1 MNKME
6 ETMKA
11 LAVLF
16 TLTLGTILSGPQ
28 MAGEISS
35 LLPGAGTSLSLPGP
49 EAFDAAFVRDL
60 PQALMAAGM
69 GGAIQQQPPKAPS
82 NDINLNVNV
91 DKKEAT
97 RAWYLNPVW
106 MAIGGLGLA
115 LLIIL
120 IILAARGG
128 GSATT
133 VVRG

>member
-1 MNKME
+1 ME
-6 ETMKA
+6 ETMKV

-16 TLTLGTILSGPQ
+16 TLTLGTILSGPK
-28 MAGEISS
+28 MVGEIPSM
-35 LLPGAGTSLSLPGP
+35 PPETGMSLSLPGT
-49 EAFDAAFVRDL
+49 EVLYTALVRDL
-60 PQALMAAGM
+60 PQALMATGM

-82 NDINLNVNV
+82 KGIDVTINVEKT
-91 DKKEAT
+91 DATPT

-106 MAIGGLGLA
+106 MALGGLGLA
-115 LLIIL
+115 LLIVL

>member
-1 MNKME
+1 
-6 ETMKA
+6 MKT

-16 TLTLGTILSGPQ
+16 TLTLATILSVPQ

-35 LLPGAGTSLSLPGP
+35 LLPGTATSLSLPGS
-49 EAFDAAFVRDL
+49 EALDTAFVRDL
-60 PQALMAAGM
+60 PQALMTAGM
-69 GGAIQQQPPKAPS
+69 GGAIQQQPPKAPAK
-82 NDINLNVNV
+82 DIDLTINVEKE
-91 DKKEAT
+91 KKEPT

-115 LLIIL
+115 VLIVL

>member
-1 MNKME
+1 
-6 ETMKA
+6 MKA

-16 TLTLGTILSGPQ
+16 TLTLGTILSVPQ
-28 MAGEISS
+28 MAGEIPS
-35 LLPGAGTSLSLPGP
+35 LLPGTGTSLSLPGP
-49 EAFDAAFVRDL
+49 AVFDTAFVRDL
-60 PQALMAAGM
+60 PPALLTAGM
-69 GGAIQQQPPKAPS
+69 GGAIQQQPPKAPAK
-82 NDINLNVNV
+82 DIDLTINVE
-91 DKKEAT
+91 KKDATPT

-115 LLIIL
+115 LGIIL

>member
-1 MNKME
+1 ME

-16 TLTLGTILSGPQ
+16 TLTLATILSVPQ

-35 LLPGAGTSLSLPGP
+35 LLPGTGASLSLPGP
-49 EAFDAAFVRDL
+49 EAVDTAFVRDL
-60 PQALMAAGM
+60 PQALMTAGM
-69 GGAIQQQPPKAPS
+69 GGAIQQQPPKAP
-82 NDINLNVNV
+82 DIDLTINVEKE
-91 DKKEAT
+91 KKEPT

-115 LLIIL
+115 LLIVLIL
-120 IILAARGG
+120 LAARGG

>member
-1 MNKME
+1 
-6 ETMKA
+6 MKT

-28 MAGEISS
+28 MVGEIPS

-49 EAFDAAFVRDL
+49 ESLDTAFVRDL
-60 PQALMAAGM
+60 PQALMTAGM
-69 GGAIQQQPPKAPS
+69 GGAIQQQPPKAPAK
-82 NDINLNVNV
+82 DIDLTINVE
-91 DKKEAT
+91 KKEAT
-97 RAWYLNPVW
+97 QPRPWYLNPVW

-115 LLIIL
+115 LLFLL

>member
-1 MNKME
+1 
-6 ETMKA
+6 MKA
-11 LAVLF
+11 LAVIF

-35 LLPGAGTSLSLPGP
+35 LLPGTGTSLSLPGP

-60 PQALMAAGM
+60 PQALMTAGM

-82 NDINLNVNV
+82 KGIDVTINVE
-91 DKKEAT
+91 KKDAT

-115 LLIIL
+115 LAIVL

>member
-1 MNKME
+1 
-6 ETMKA
+6 MKA
-11 LAVLF
+11 LVVLF

-35 LLPGAGTSLSLPGP
+35 LLPGAGTSFSLPGP
-49 EAFDAAFVRDL
+49 EALGTALVRDL
-60 PQALMAAGM
+60 PQALMTAGM
-69 GGAIQQQPPKAPS
+69 GGAIQQQPPKAPAK
-82 NDINLNVNV
+82 DIDLTINVE
-91 DKKEAT
+91 KKDAT
-97 RAWYLNPVW
+97 PARAWYLNPVW

-115 LLIIL
+115 LLIVL